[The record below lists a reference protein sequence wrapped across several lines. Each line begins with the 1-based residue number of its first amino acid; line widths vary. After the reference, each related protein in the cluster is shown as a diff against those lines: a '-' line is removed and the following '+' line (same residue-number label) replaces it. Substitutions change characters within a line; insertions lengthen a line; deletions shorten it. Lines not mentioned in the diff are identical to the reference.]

1 MDEGMKKCPSCG
13 QEVKA
18 AAKKCKYCGH
28 WFTEEQSQPENDTSN
43 EKTEQKSTEND
54 GQKMW
59 NSDEG
64 NKSHEQSAP
73 SAGKYTTDSK
83 ITVDGVL
90 KEGISIAISNFGNIF
105 LAAFLTFLV
114 FFIPYINAGAFVG
127 LKNLP
132 LMLSQDSKAPAGT
145 YVFDGKFRK
154 YMGEYFNLMGL
165 KMMTIAPTILFA
177 FIPGY
182 IINLGWSQALY
193 IMFEKEINPSEALVQ
208 STKMT
213 YGYKITIFLIQI
225 IMGVIGIVLYWLYS
239 WFVDV
244 ALGRPVL
251 FVKFIFMVLFIAIF
265 SVFVI
270 SCNAAIYKG
279 LKKE

>member
-1 MDEGMKKCPSCG
+1 
-13 QEVKA
+13 VKA

-59 NSDEG
+59 NSHEDET
-64 NKSHEQSAP
+64 SHEQSAP

-90 KEGISIAISNFGNIF
+90 KEGLSIAISNFGNIF

-132 LMLSQDSKAPAGT
+132 LMLSLDSKAPSGT

-213 YGYKITIFLIQI
+213 YGYKVTIFLLQI
-225 IMGVIGIVLYWLYS
+225 IMGVIGFVLYWL
-239 WFVDV
+239 
-244 ALGRPVL
+244 
-251 FVKFIFMVLFIAIF
+251 
-265 SVFVI
+265 VFVVCGCRFW
-270 SCNAAIYKG
+270 SSRTLCCVYLHGFVYCNIQCVCYQ
-279 LKKE
+279 L